1 MSMVKGKSKNKKST
15 KGKDNKKDIKSI
27 VKKDSIVNK
36 DNILE
41 RYKPKIKRNRIIKH
55 IVSHRDEY
63 KEGLLEIDKQEDK
76 YNKLFEQKL
85 SQQYREFR
93 NLKENHLQ
101 LKKFARI
108 VGILITIV
116 LIALLLLSFRY

>member
-1 MSMVKGKSKNKKST
+1 MVKGKSKNKKST
-15 KGKDNKKDIKSI
+15 RGNNNKKNIKSV
-27 VKKDSIVNK
+27 VKKGAIANK

-41 RYKPKIKRNRIIKH
+41 RHKPQIKRNRIIRH
-55 IVSHRDEY
+55 IISHRDEY
-63 KEGLLEIDKQEDK
+63 KEGLLEVDKQEDK

-108 VGILITIV
+108 IGILITIV
-116 LIALLLLSFRY
+116 LIALLLLSFR